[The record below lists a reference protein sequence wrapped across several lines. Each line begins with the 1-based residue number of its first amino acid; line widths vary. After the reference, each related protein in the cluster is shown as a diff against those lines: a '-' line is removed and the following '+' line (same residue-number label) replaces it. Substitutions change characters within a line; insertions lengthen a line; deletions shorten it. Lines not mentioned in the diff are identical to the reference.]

1 MQHYHLLADLSDA
14 AQERSAFI
22 ADKRFS
28 QRFMLGPEHPR
39 RQRYQ
44 GKQRHGNEEF
54 PPHARPTNVAPEAR
68 TGRARYARRTT
79 PLWTLGILP
88 ASRPLHTPP
97 SDANSVIMTRG
108 SF

>member
-14 AQERSAFI
+14 AQERSTFI

-28 QRFMLGPEHPR
+28 HRFMLGPEHPR
-39 RQRYQ
+39 RQRHQ

-54 PPHARPTNVAPEAR
+54 PPHARPTNAAPAAR
-68 TGRARYARRTT
+68 PGGVRFARRTT
-79 PLWTLGILP
+79 PRRTLGNPP
-88 ASRPLHTPP
+88 ASRPLHTTPI
-97 SDANSVIMTRG
+97 DATSVMIPRR